1 MHEVEGAG
9 LHSVSNDGV
18 DMKRLKGLMD
28 RYWEEKESKEGVSD
42 VPTLSQLK
50 RFDTSDSTKVNHMSQ
65 EKDQGVLTRKSR
77 IPTNPYSN
85 VRYHMEVQE
94 FGQKL
99 SEKKLKKLNS
109 ETQKKIIIADT
120 KTVKR

>member
-1 MHEVEGAG
+1 
-9 LHSVSNDGV
+9 
-18 DMKRLKGLMD
+18 
-28 RYWEEKESKEGVSD
+28 
-42 VPTLSQLK
+42 
-50 RFDTSDSTKVNHMSQ
+50 MSQ

-99 SEKKLKKLNS
+99 SEKKMKKLNS
-109 ETQKKIIIADT
+109 ETKKKIIIADS
-120 KTVKR
+120 KTFKS